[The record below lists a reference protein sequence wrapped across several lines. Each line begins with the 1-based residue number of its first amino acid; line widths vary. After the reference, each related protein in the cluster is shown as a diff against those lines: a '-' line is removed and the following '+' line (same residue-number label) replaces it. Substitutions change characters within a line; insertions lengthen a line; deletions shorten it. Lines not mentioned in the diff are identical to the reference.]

1 MNVKKYI
8 AAVFV
13 VALCFVLGAYKKAP
27 EGQADVAKEVKL
39 SVLPG
44 LLFDVPRFHVTPGQ
58 TVRIEFTNNDDMDH
72 NLLILQPGSR
82 KQVVDLAT
90 ELAADGMDRGYI
102 PESPAVLWHTDV
114 LHAGE
119 VAQLTFT
126 APKEEGVYPYVCT
139 LPGHGNVMY
148 GAMYVTAENDMPP
161 LAADT
166 EVPQGQRKDE
176 QHHHHRVR
184 NHPYELKPPY
194 HYRLYV
200 EGASPAAIA
209 VHLPGQLSYCWDAAR
224 CDLRFMWEG
233 GFVDQ
238 TELWKGHKDAKAEVI
253 GNIFYTQSV
262 LPSISLSDDEAQ
274 PRSFKGYRL
283 QDDGYLEFQY
293 QIGQWTVWE
302 TLRENP
308 DQRGIIRSFRIP
320 DLTDPLQI
328 HLAAST
334 TATISYQGKELTSDK
349 LILDGPEG
357 QSFDLRYTFN
367 KL

>member
-13 VALCFVLGAYKKAP
+13 VALCLVLWAYEKAP
-27 EGQADVAKEVKL
+27 ENQTAGSKDVKL

-72 NLLILQPGSR
+72 NLVVLQPGTR
-82 KQVVDLAT
+82 QQVVNLAT
-90 ELAADGMDRGYI
+90 ELVADGMDRGYI

-126 APKEEGVYPYVCT
+126 APQEEGIYPYVCT

-161 LAADT
+161 LAADK
-166 EVPQGQRKDE
+166 EIPQGQRKDE
-176 QHHHHRVR
+176 QHHHHVVR
-184 NHPYELKPPY
+184 NHPYELQAPY

-209 VHLPGQLSYCWDAAR
+209 VHLPGQLSYCWDAAL
-224 CDLRFMWEG
+224 CDLRFLWEG

-238 TELWKGHKDAKAEVI
+238 TQLWKGHKDAKAEVI

-262 LPSISLSDDEAQ
+262 LPSISFSDGEAKT
-274 PRSFKGYRL
+274 RSFKGYRL

-302 TLRENP
+302 TLRETS

-320 DLTDPLQI
+320 GLNEPLQI
-328 HLAAST
+328 RFAT
-334 TATISYQGKELTSDK
+334 PITAKVSYQGKELTSDE
-349 LILDGPEG
+349 LTLDGPSG
-357 QSFDLRYTFN
+357 QSFDLHYTFN